1 MFMCTTGTE
10 QIINEEQQNIQE
22 FSAPR
27 QIDRLS
33 NFCNMKKIKTDDR
46 VYIQADKKTKRHQIQ
61 AITRRY
67 SFILYS

>member
-1 MFMCTTGTE
+1 MCTTGME

-33 NFCNMKKIKTDDR
+33 SFCNMKIKTDDR
-46 VYIQADKKTKRHQIQ
+46 VYKQADKKTKRHQIQ

-67 SFILYS
+67 GFILHS